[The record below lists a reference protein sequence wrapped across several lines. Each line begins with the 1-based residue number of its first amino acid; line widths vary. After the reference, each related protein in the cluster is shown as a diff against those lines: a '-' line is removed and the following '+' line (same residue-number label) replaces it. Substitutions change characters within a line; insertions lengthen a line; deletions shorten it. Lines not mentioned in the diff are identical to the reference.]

1 MVYLI
6 LIENST
12 KYNRKLM
19 TAENGIPNILI
30 ENSTKY
36 NRKLM
41 TAEKGIPNT
50 DREFY
55 KI

>member
-1 MVYLI
+1 MK
-6 LIENST
+6 S
-12 KYNRKLM
+12 
-19 TAENGIPNILI
+19 ENGIPNILI

-41 TAEKGIPNT
+41 KTENGIPNT

>member
-1 MVYLI
+1 MVYL
-6 LIENST
+6 
-12 KYNRKLM
+12 
-19 TAENGIPNILI
+19 ILI

>member
-1 MVYLI
+1 MKSENGI
-6 LIENST
+6 PNTDRNST

-19 TAENGIPNILI
+19 TAENGIPN
-30 ENSTKY
+30 
-36 NRKLM
+36 
-41 TAEKGIPNT
+41 T